1 MHIRVNLVT
10 LAFASLLAAWPG
22 HAEQAGGGHHAEPS
36 RHGEAGAAMRPA
48 PGAQPARPSALSH
61 AVHWSYGG
69 DTGPDH
75 WSELAPE
82 YSACKAGHM
91 QSPVDLGIA
100 AEVGH
105 FAVGIAYRPG
115 PLTILNN
122 GHTVQVNFP
131 EGSTMASGISRYKL
145 LQVHFH
151 TPSESSLYGIH
162 YPMTAHFVHVDYAG
176 NLAVLG
182 VMFEEGAPN
191 AELEKLVKAAPHT
204 EQEPTLVSGVTFDP
218 TKLLPASRS
227 VFRYE
232 GSLTTPPCTEGVR
245 WHEATHPVTASASQI
260 AALHAIMGDN
270 ARPIQPLYGRVLVK
284 GAD

>member
-1 MHIRVNLVT
+1 MIAKVNFVALG
-10 LAFASLLAAWPG
+10 LAAGLVGAPLHAQHKPAAR
-22 HAEQAGGGHHAEPS
+22 HAEAAPAAHA
-36 RHGEAGAAMRPA
+36 AA
-48 PGAQPARPSALSH
+48 PGVSH
-61 AVHWSYGG
+61 AVHWSYEGE
-69 DTGPDH
+69 TGPDH
-75 WSELAPE
+75 WAELAPE
-82 YSACKAGHM
+82 NSQCKTGHM
-91 QSPVDLGIA
+91 QSPIDLGIA
-100 AEVGH
+100 AEVGR
-105 FAVGIAYRPG
+105 FKVGVAYKPG

-122 GHTVQVNFP
+122 GHTVQVQFP
-131 EGSTMASGISRYKL
+131 EGSTLSSGISRYKL

-182 VMFEEGAPN
+182 VMFEDGATNP
-191 AELEKLVKAAPHT
+191 ELEKIIKAAPHR
-204 EQEPTLVSGVTFDP
+204 EQGPTVVPGVTFDP
-218 TKLLPASRS
+218 SKLLPANLS

-245 WHEATHPVTASASQI
+245 WHEATHTVTASASQI